1 MVYVFS
7 IVIPPFGEKCLRS
20 VVIYQTFL
28 FHRSLE
34 ITQTWFWTLKPST
47 GNMNLEY
54 MSEEYDCSTNSN
66 SMIIHTLP
74 WRPQGKIRTCTYTLF
89 NPITLHLTQILK
101 ALK

>member
-1 MVYVFS
+1 MVYMFS
-7 IVIPPFGEKCLRS
+7 IVIAPFGEKCLRS

-47 GNMNLEY
+47 GNMSLEY

-74 WRPQGKIRTCTYTLF
+74 WHSQGKIRTCTCTLF
-89 NPITLHLTQILK
+89 NPITLHLTQIFK